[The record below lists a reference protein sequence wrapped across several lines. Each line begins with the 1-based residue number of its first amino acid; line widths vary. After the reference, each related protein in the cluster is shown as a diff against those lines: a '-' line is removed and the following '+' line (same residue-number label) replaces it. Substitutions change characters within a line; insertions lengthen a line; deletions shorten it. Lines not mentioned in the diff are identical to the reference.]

1 MTKIRIGAYAFYV
14 AAFIFFGITITAAES
29 GTTNSGSGIG
39 GTGINGAE
47 SGGIGGTGIS
57 DRPGG
62 GIGGTGISNDEGGGI
77 GGTGITGY
85 GAIQAF
91 GSIFVNGRE
100 YAIKPDT
107 MIRVDGV
114 PATHASLQL
123 GEIVLVHGVAGETAR
138 SGSAASIDIH
148 HALVGRIE
156 TVNANGSQLT
166 ILGQRVFA
174 APDIRIGDEKG
185 RALPLTDVKT
195 GDLVAVSALQRAD
208 GVWMAQRFDRV
219 AGAGAAPSVQRF
231 VLEGT
236 VSAWDQSQAR
246 LQIAGATMNI
256 GPASAPSPIEPGTL
270 VRVEGVYTPQGLK
283 AESIRPTALDLGQK
297 GTRVE
302 MQGFYSPASTGASA
316 ITANG
321 VTALIEGGAVGHI
334 PVATDKAVVVIGT
347 VAQPG
352 VIRINGIEYP
362 NTVEPEQKRGE
373 NGKGNENQNS
383 GEGDQGTEST
393 QGAEQPE
400 AIQPEAEHPE
410 VEQPEVESPDV
421 SSPEISTPD
430 VATPDVSTPEI
441 STPDISTPEIETPEV
456 APPEIE
462 TPEPSP

>member
-1 MTKIRIGAYAFYV
+1 MTKIRIGAYALYV

-29 GTTNSGSGIG
+29 GTTNSGSGVG

-62 GIGGTGISNDEGGGI
+62 GIGGTGISNGEGGGI

-100 YAIKPDT
+100 YAIQPNT

-114 PATHASLQL
+114 PATRASLQL

-174 APDIRIGDEKG
+174 APGIRISDEKDK
-185 RALPLTDVKT
+185 ALSLADVKT

-208 GVWMAQRFDRV
+208 GIWMAQRLDRV
-219 AGAGAAPSVQRF
+219 AGASAAPAVQHF

-236 VSAWDQSQAR
+236 VSAWDRLQAR

-256 GPASAPSPIEPGTL
+256 SPASAPSPIEPGTL

-302 MQGFYSPASTGASA
+302 MLGFYSPASTGASA

-383 GEGDQGTEST
+383 GEGGQGTEFT
-393 QGAEQPE
+393 QEGEQPE

-421 SSPEISTPD
+421 ASPEISTPD
-430 VATPDVSTPEI
+430 VATPDVSTPEV
-441 STPDISTPEIETPEV
+441 STPDISTPEIEAPEV